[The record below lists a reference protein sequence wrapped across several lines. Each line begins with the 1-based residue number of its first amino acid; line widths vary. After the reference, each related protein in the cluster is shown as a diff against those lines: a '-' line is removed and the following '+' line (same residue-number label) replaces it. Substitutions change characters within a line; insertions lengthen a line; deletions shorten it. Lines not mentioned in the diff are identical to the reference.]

1 MVLERI
7 RMIGVDVE
15 ERDDPLRLPD
25 GAPQTFRELLDD
37 AVRMWGDKIGYQ
49 QKAKR
54 DWQRVSYLHVRNQS
68 YEVAAGRSPTGRPR
82 HHHR

>member
-25 GAPQTFRELLDD
+25 GCWANP
-37 AVRMWGDKIGYQ
+37 
-49 QKAKR
+49 
-54 DWQRVSYLHVRNQS
+54 
-68 YEVAAGRSPTGRPR
+68 PTTR
-82 HHHR
+82 